1 MTTTTA
7 SRYAYSYN
15 REDYTGAYDTPERAF
30 EEAVRNAETM
40 TNPPTEVYVGRV
52 VTADP
57 QATHHAEQI
66 IEAMNRRAHVDFGAD
81 AARYLKKVNKK
92 QTQELDAMLAQTVL
106 QWLEKNKLMPTFSRV
121 TDVRE
126 CPIPMPRTNT
136 GKPSD
141 NGSNGREVGE
151 LGVSEQPELT

>member
-1 MTTTTA
+1 MTTTNG
-7 SRYAYSYN
+7 RYAYSYN
-15 REDYTGAYDTPERAF
+15 REDYTGAYDTADRALD
-30 EEAVRNAETM
+30 EAVRNAETM
-40 TNPPTEVYVGRV
+40 TNPPTEIYVGRI

-66 IEAMNRRAHVDFGAD
+66 VDAMNRRAHVDFGAD

-92 QTQELDAMLAQTVL
+92 QIDELDKMLEQTIL
-106 QWLEKNKLMPTFSRV
+106 TWLDKNKLMPTFSRV

-126 CPIPMPRTNT
+126 HPIPFPQT
-136 GKPSD
+136 GTRKPSD
-141 NGSNGREVGE
+141 NGNGREVGE